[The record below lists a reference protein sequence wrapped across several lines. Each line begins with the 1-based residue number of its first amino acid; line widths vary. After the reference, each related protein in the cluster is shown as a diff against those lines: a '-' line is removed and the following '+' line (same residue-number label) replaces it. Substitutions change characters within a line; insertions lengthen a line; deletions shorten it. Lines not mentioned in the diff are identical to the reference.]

1 MAETKPRKHPA
12 KAEGV
17 DLPALLLRAAE
28 SGLLLV
34 DAQGTIS
41 VCNSA
46 AGRMLQVKSDEGTSP
61 DPRSLPAPLVAL
73 AAECVARAEPILDRL
88 IVLDRGR
95 GDELVARC
103 SAIAAPATGAGGVLL
118 AVQDLT
124 SARELET
131 KTERLQKLATVGTLS
146 AGVAHEIKNALV
158 AIKSFA
164 ELLLERQPDSE
175 AATLVRR
182 EVGRIDTLVS
192 QLLRF
197 AGPARPTFGTV
208 RVHDLLQNGLRLV
221 RHPLK
226 TRQIEELL
234 MLEAT
239 NDRVNGDAK
248 QLEQAFLNLLLNAV
262 EAMGDRGRLVIRT
275 EVVVATEHISK
286 FEPQKREPQIQVEI
300 GDTGPGI
307 PPELMP
313 RLFTPFTT
321 TKPDGTGLGLAITR
335 RIVQEHHGTIAVESR
350 PGKGATFR
358 ILLPLTKPVA

>member
-1 MAETKPRKHPA
+1 
-12 KAEGV
+12 
-17 DLPALLLRAAE
+17 
-28 SGLLLV
+28 LV
-34 DAQGTIS
+34 T
-41 VCNSA
+41 
-46 AGRMLQVKSDEGTSP
+46 
-61 DPRSLPAPLVAL
+61 
-73 AAECVARAEPILDRL
+73 
-88 IVLDRGR
+88 
-95 GDELVARC
+95 
-103 SAIAAPATGAGGVLL
+103 
-118 AVQDLT
+118 VQDLT

-197 AGPARPTFGTV
+197 AGPARPSFGTV

-221 RHPLK
+221 RHTLK
-226 TRQIEELL
+226 IRQIEEVLL
-234 MLEAT
+234 LEAV

-275 EVVVATEHISK
+275 EIVVATEHISK

-300 GDTGPGI
+300 RDTGPGI

-313 RLFTPFTT
+313 RLFTPFMT
-321 TKPDGTGLGLAITR
+321 TKPDGTGLGLVITR
-335 RIVQEHHGTIAVESR
+335 RIVQEHHGTIAIESR
-350 PGKGATFR
+350 PAQGATFR
-358 ILLPLTKPVA
+358 ILLPLVKPVP